1 MFLPPNPSIDRRDL
15 YMETHGVNAKISQA
29 INVAFEEKASDPI
42 SRVVELLSAKKRES
56 LEATVKEQASR
67 ISGLEKL
74 NRKLDKEN
82 RHLGS
87 ELSRV
92 EEQNQDLQKDN
103 HQLTLRVNALQARIA
118 KLEAENNAMY
128 RETMDLSSELEDQT
142 RQVERL
148 KDAWVSKA
156 ASFGERRIAHTVFS
170 AWAQLVRKASTLTP
184 SPPSSAPPKAESRPQ
199 RCRVLPTTARTGTLV
214 PSRNAAPAMAPMPAL
229 PPPALCS
236 TPSGFVDIEAGAAP
250 NAYSRDNSCDELLRS
265 SSNISPRLSVEAG
278 PPKHSPSPASRRH
291 ASLEAWSTTA
301 SCNTSGSSI
310 SPARDS
316 ATLTRASTT
325 AAACTTH
332 AAPPAGQPSPS
343 VAHAT
348 AAWTSV
354 PDLAAAASPIELPS
368 APRHQL
374 GAGARLNAMGYQP
387 YKPGGR
393 R

>member
-1 MFLPPNPSIDRRDL
+1 VRMFLPPNPSIDRRDL

-170 AWAQLVRKASTLTP
+170 AWVSGSWRRASPPLVRLTREP
-184 SPPSSAPPKAESRPQ
+184 I
-199 RCRVLPTTARTGTLV
+199 RTGTTGPEGEYSHSLATV
-214 PSRNAAPAMAPMPAL
+214 VRPAQ
-229 PPPALCS
+229 
-236 TPSGFVDIEAGAAP
+236 SGV
-250 NAYSRDNSCDELLRS
+250 
-265 SSNISPRLSVEAG
+265 
-278 PPKHSPSPASRRH
+278 
-291 ASLEAWSTTA
+291 
-301 SCNTSGSSI
+301 
-310 SPARDS
+310 
-316 ATLTRASTT
+316 
-325 AAACTTH
+325 
-332 AAPPAGQPSPS
+332 
-343 VAHAT
+343 
-348 AAWTSV
+348 
-354 PDLAAAASPIELPS
+354 AAAALPGS
-368 APRHQL
+368 ANNSQDRHAGPL
-374 GAGARLNAMGYQP
+374 EECGAGDGAYACSATHGPMFNSQWVC
-387 YKPGGR
+387 
-393 R
+393 